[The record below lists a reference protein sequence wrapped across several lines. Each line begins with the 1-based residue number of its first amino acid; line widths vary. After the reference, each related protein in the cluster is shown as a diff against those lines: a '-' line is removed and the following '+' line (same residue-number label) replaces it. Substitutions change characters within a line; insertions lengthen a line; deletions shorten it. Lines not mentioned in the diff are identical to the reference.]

1 MFSIPGVL
9 LLYSLLVISLAV
21 CGHNA
26 LEDYISD
33 DNGDNIQKNDD
44 ILQPPGKINS
54 KFKRFI

>member
-44 ILQPPGKINS
+44 ILQPPGKIN
-54 KFKRFI
+54 